1 MDQDSASKTFPRPGG
16 HKPLRLPVGVGLL
29 AFLAIAGFFL
39 WTEHRAH
46 FLGALPWLLLLACP
60 FLHFFMH
67 RGHGDHHDEGGH
79 ESGSEHGG
87 ATGQGGAR

>member
-1 MDQDSASKTFPRPGG
+1 MDRDSASKTFDRPGG
-16 HKPLRLPVGVGLL
+16 RRPLRLPFGIGLV

-46 FLGALPWLLLLACP
+46 LLGALPWLLLLACP

-67 RGHGDHHDEGGH
+67 RGHGDHHGEGGH
-79 ESGSEHGG
+79 GPGSEHGG
-87 ATGQGGAR
+87 ATGHGGAR

>member
-1 MDQDSASKTFPRPGG
+1 MEQNSALKTSDRPGG
-16 HKPLRLPVGVGLL
+16 HKPLRLPFAIALV

-46 FLGALPWLLLLACP
+46 LLGALPWLLLPACP

-67 RGHGDHHDEGGH
+67 RGHGDHHGDGGQ
-79 ESGSEHGG
+79 GSAPERHD
-87 ATGQGGAR
+87 ATGH